1 QTDLLK
7 TFYPTSVL
15 VTGFDILFFWVA
27 RMMMMGI
34 HFMGEVPF
42 KDVYVH
48 ALVRDEEGK
57 KMSKSKGNV
66 IDPLHII
73 DQYGTDAFRFT
84 LAAFAAQ
91 GRDIKM
97 SERRVEGYRHFIN
110 KLWNAARFALMHL
123 DRGYDKIDEENIS
136 LPDQWIVA
144 RLNEVTGQVSTAL
157 DEYRF
162 NEAAGVAYQFVWHEL
177 CDWYLEA
184 IKPTL
189 YDENP
194 GPARMATKQVLWT
207 VLRDVLVLLH
217 PFCPFVTEEIW
228 DKLPGTQGS
237 IMKAAYPKPGDY
249 VGNPDLLKRAKQ
261 KMSLAMEF
269 ITGIRNIRGEMN
281 IAPSTKLDAA
291 VVSNQ
296 SDVRQT
302 VEAHCGLIA
311 HLARLNSLQVVG
323 DENHSATA
331 ATAIV
336 TGATI
341 LVELAGVVDFAQEAQ
356 RLEKE
361 IGKLSKELSGIDK
374 KLNNPGFLSKAPEQ
388 VVTEVREK
396 QGLLSQKREKLSDT
410 LDKVKSF
417 VS

>member
-1 QTDLLK
+1 
-7 TFYPTSVL
+7 
-15 VTGFDILFFWVA
+15 
-27 RMMMMGI
+27 
-34 HFMGEVPF
+34 
-42 KDVYVH
+42 
-48 ALVRDEEGK
+48 
-57 KMSKSKGNV
+57 
-66 IDPLHII
+66 
-73 DQYGTDAFRFT
+73 
-84 LAAFAAQ
+84 
-91 GRDIKM
+91 
-97 SERRVEGYRHFIN
+97 
-110 KLWNAARFALMHL
+110 
-123 DRGYDKIDEENIS
+123 
-136 LPDQWIVA
+136 
-144 RLNEVTGQVSTAL
+144 
-157 DEYRF
+157 
-162 NEAAGVAYQFVWHEL
+162 
-177 CDWYLEA
+177 
-184 IKPTL
+184 
-189 YDENP
+189 
-194 GPARMATKQVLWT
+194 MATKQVLWT